1 MKTINKVKSKI
12 DKYSKITIITHI
24 NPDADTLGTA
34 LGIYALLVL
43 DRTKKIEVVCAS
55 VHLPIHLDFLPNY
68 KKIKHKID
76 YSDSLIISCDCGSI
90 DRLGFDIEGR
100 DIINIDHHNSNT
112 LYGNIN
118 IIESS
123 YASASQ
129 VAFGLFKEIYSINLD
144 SAVCFYSALLSDSR
158 YFTSTYMTKEVFEVA
173 KELVE
178 IGVQP
183 NEVASNFTQ
192 RQSLASVRILQRVL
206 GSLSLYKSAKVSILY
221 VTLDDMI
228 DTGALV
234 ADIEGIVDYGI
245 SLVSVDIAIFIIEE
259 DTTRRISLRSK
270 KVDISPLAIS
280 FGGGGHKNASGFSVP
295 KSILQETIDTILEKI
310 EELGLIN
317 EI

>member
-1 MKTINKVKSKI
+1 M
-12 DKYSKITIITHI
+12 
-24 NPDADTLGTA
+24 
-34 LGIYALLVL
+34 
-43 DRTKKIEVVCAS
+43 
-55 VHLPIHLDFLPNY
+55 
-68 KKIKHKID
+68 
-76 YSDSLIISCDCGSI
+76 IISCDCGSI

-221 VTLDDMI
+221 VTLHFAFNLLI
-228 DTGALV
+228 
-234 ADIEGIVDYGI
+234 YC
-245 SLVSVDIAIFIIEE
+245 IIILYIPSIGQPAR
-259 DTTRRISLRSK
+259 TINN
-270 KVDISPLAIS
+270 I
-280 FGGGGHKNASGFSVP
+280 
-295 KSILQETIDTILEKI
+295 KSIFPP
-310 EELGLIN
+310 
-317 EI
+317 

>member
-206 GSLSLYKSAKVSILY
+206 DSLSLYKRAKVSILY